1 MEFDYSA
8 LRGRIVE
15 HFGSMAAF
23 ASAVNIS
30 RSSVSQKINNKIDG
44 KQTEIEKARVAL
56 KISVPDVPKYFFTQE
71 VWNIELS
78 SKKQTVQTKS
88 EVKSVS
94 YSDLLQDLKEGIQT
108 GRIPLITNP
117 YIEDSYRKA
126 YAEPFIRALD
136 AGIDALDKRQTEP

>member
-1 MEFDYSA
+1 M
-8 LRGRIVE
+8 
-15 HFGSMAAF
+15 
-23 ASAVNIS
+23 
-30 RSSVSQKINNKIDG
+30 
-44 KQTEIEKARVAL
+44 
-56 KISVPDVPKYFFTQE
+56 
-71 VWNIELS
+71 
-78 SKKQTVQTKS
+78 
-88 EVKSVS
+88 S